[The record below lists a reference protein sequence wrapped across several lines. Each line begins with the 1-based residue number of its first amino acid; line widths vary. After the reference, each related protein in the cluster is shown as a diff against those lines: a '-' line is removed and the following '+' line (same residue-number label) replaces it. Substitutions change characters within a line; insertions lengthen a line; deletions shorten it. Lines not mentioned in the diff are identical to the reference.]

1 MNYSLNL
8 RIYIY
13 IYISISLICVTY
25 AQYGTTYNYI
35 NVNTQAFT
43 VPPSFM
49 GNNNQD
55 AYNMSILDMSQR
67 LSAIYKNGMFYT
79 DYNINTL
86 IKVKKIKFSSDSI
99 RMLIIQPIY
108 SPTLKKRCVLM
119 SPGNGESFSNWYL
132 SNRYAVDFALRG
144 YVVAYYENSGS
155 KNPNLNNSGK
165 NTDTY
170 FADKVINPCCVA
182 PNNSIRDKFFSSM
195 FVNLFISNAARKYI
209 VNNST
214 ILNVDTTKF
223 FLAGGS
229 LGANTAL
236 FYGYGCNNNWSTN
249 SYYTC
254 VKNMLNYPDTLSN
267 AGVKGIM
274 SMGGGLPAP
283 TEALG
288 DIITNIDYIPSIWFA
303 GAGDIAVNPN
313 ESDILGP
320 VIWGA
325 LSMKNELTANSINNN
340 MYLNCFGVHSFESPA
355 YDDPSYGEWTNSLP
369 TNTISGNTN
378 PPFNTT
384 LNLSQVT
391 NYKNAHQ
398 QKLNYYQYTEHQSYQ
413 ALVNTSI
420 YFNNIINNSIPSNL
434 VNYIRPTQLQNSPF
448 YKYSIGGYTL
458 EQAVLSYYT
467 CQKNEPLCIFAGAH
481 EYDNIAK
488 NNLNSTFLPSNEC
501 NVLANNFGAEF
512 NSNNSTYSTSRLSK
526 NLEINSENLSI
537 EKLNIIL
544 LDNNHIELKIPKTLV
559 NSSGTLNFYNILGL
573 RVGYQNEFK
582 INEEQNLIFDISQT
596 LHHLPNGIYFCVV
609 QLSNATETLKIVHNR

>member
-1 MNYSLNL
+1 M
-8 RIYIY
+8 
-13 IYISISLICVTY
+13 
-25 AQYGTTYNYI
+25 
-35 NVNTQAFT
+35 
-43 VPPSFM
+43 
-49 GNNNQD
+49 
-55 AYNMSILDMSQR
+55 
-67 LSAIYKNGMFYT
+67 
-79 DYNINTL
+79 
-86 IKVKKIKFSSDSI
+86 
-99 RMLIIQPIY
+99 
-108 SPTLKKRCVLM
+108 
-119 SPGNGESFSNWYL
+119 
-132 SNRYAVDFALRG
+132 
-144 YVVAYYENSGS
+144 
-155 KNPNLNNSGK
+155 
-165 NTDTY
+165 
-170 FADKVINPCCVA
+170 
-182 PNNSIRDKFFSSM
+182 
-195 FVNLFISNAARKYI
+195 
-209 VNNST
+209 
-214 ILNVDTTKF
+214 
-223 FLAGGS
+223 
-229 LGANTAL
+229 
-236 FYGYGCNNNWSTN
+236 
-249 SYYTC
+249 
-254 VKNMLNYPDTLSN
+254 
-267 AGVKGIM
+267 
-274 SMGGGLPAP
+274 
-283 TEALG
+283 
-288 DIITNIDYIPSIWFA
+288 
-303 GAGDIAVNPN
+303 
-313 ESDILGP
+313 
-320 VIWGA
+320 
-325 LSMKNELTANSINNN
+325 
-340 MYLNCFGVHSFESPA
+340 
-355 YDDPSYGEWTNSLP
+355 
-369 TNTISGNTN
+369 
-378 PPFNTT
+378 
-384 LNLSQVT
+384 T